1 MSVLKNLMVDTKEA
15 WVEYPGLRGF
25 EVLVANQSR
34 QHLINL
40 RKKCMISKFD
50 RKSRA
55 PIETLDEEKFV
66 AEFTRATIKDWK
78 GFKKSY
84 LEELL
89 LVNLDGQD
97 MDTDIP
103 YSAEDAEALVANS
116 GDFDQWLNEVVF
128 DLDNFRSK
136 RD

>member
-1 MSVLKNLMVDTKEA
+1 MSVLKSLMVDTKDA

-34 QHLINL
+34 QQLINL

-55 PIETLDEEKFV
+55 PVETLDEEKFV

-78 GFKKSY
+78 GLKKGH

-97 MDTDIP
+97 KEEEVP
-103 YSAEDAEALVANS
+103 YSPEDAEALVANS

-136 RD
+136 